1 MLSSNPSEQWLS
13 DNVDLDSFYS
23 FQAVTEFIHNW
34 DIGFGKNYLYYHNPD
49 TNKWQI
55 IPWDLDLTWYVNYQ
69 PNNGDITPF
78 TSAILSKP
86 NLQIEYR
93 NRVRELEDLLF
104 TPEEI
109 GKLADAYANLV
120 NPPGTGPTM
129 VQADAAMWDYNPIES
144 SSSVNA
150 SKATP
155 GRFWLNGQP
164 TQDFAGMVARLK
176 SFGISRLSYLDSTV
190 ITTSDANAAP
200 QKPTVAYTGAAGFP
214 VNGLTFSTGA
224 FAPGTS
230 GGTLPAWNGALP
242 T

>member
-1 MLSSNPSEQWLS
+1 MLSSNPSEQWLR

-69 PNNGDITPF
+69 PSNGDITPF

-104 TPEEI
+104 TPEQI

-176 SFGISRLSYLDSTV
+176 SFG
-190 ITTSDANAAP
+190 N
-200 QKPTVAYTGAAGFP
+200 
-214 VNGLTFSTGA
+214 
-224 FAPGTS
+224 FAIVVFG
-230 GGTLPAWNGALP
+230 
-242 T
+242 